1 MDKKEKEDKEGVQ
14 SHEQM
19 VRQGDERSRGAVNSW
34 SQVTRETELDG
45 VTVESDGL
53 QQVSRLDKPTEFF
66 SLGYNYAFD
75 KI

>member
-1 MDKKEKEDKEGVQ
+1 M
-14 SHEQM
+14 
-19 VRQGDERSRGAVNSW
+19 NSW
-34 SQVTRETELDG
+34 CQVTGETELHG